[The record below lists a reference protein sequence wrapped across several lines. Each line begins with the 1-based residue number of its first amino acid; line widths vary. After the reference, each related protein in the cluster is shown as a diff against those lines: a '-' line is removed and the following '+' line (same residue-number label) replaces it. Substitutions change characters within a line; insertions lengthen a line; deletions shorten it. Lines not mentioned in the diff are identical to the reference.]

1 MRAAPARGT
10 LPAMGFKRKPAHTK
24 HEVLEALEALAR
36 TLLTL
41 LDLAAA
47 RGEERDDRPRQYA
60 TTLARWCRDEA
71 SSRELAVA
79 SRGAVIPGSFS
90 SLPPDERS
98 SPWGRLRLATES
110 LVRVR
115 SNLVEYP
122 THERFAVRAQLDL
135 FAAVLVALG
144 EAPAAAWSR
153 ADGTYVQHFTARTG
167 HAPNATSLSR
177 WGAPAGPVP
186 V

>member
-1 MRAAPARGT
+1 MLR
-10 LPAMGFKRKPAHTK
+10 AMGIKLRPAHKK
-24 HEVLEALEALAR
+24 HEVLAAIEALAR

-47 RGEERDDRPRQYA
+47 RGEERDDRPRQFA

-71 SSRELAVA
+71 DSSELARASNGAV
-79 SRGAVIPGSFS
+79 SRGGIV
-90 SLPPDERS
+90 SLPVEERVT
-98 SPWGRLRLATES
+98 PWGRLRQASEM

-115 SNLVEYP
+115 SDLIEYP
-122 THERFAVRAQLDL
+122 THERYAVRQTLDA
-135 FAAVLVALG
+135 FASVYVALG
-144 EAPAAAWSR
+144 EAPDAAWSR
-153 ADGTYVQHFTARTG
+153 ADGTYVQHFTAIAG
-167 HAPNATSLSR
+167 HAPNATSLTR